1 MLSGTLFRIDV
12 GKIAPDELR
21 DQWDLLRLSLRRSLR
36 RTPNPGLTFPLLFF
50 ILRCHPVLLRA
61 PVPPPSI
68 ARDQQ
73 CDP

>member
-21 DQWDLLRLSLRRSLR
+21 DYWDLLRLDLRS
-36 RTPNPGLTFPLLFF
+36 TPNPGLTFPLPFS

-73 CDP
+73 CDT